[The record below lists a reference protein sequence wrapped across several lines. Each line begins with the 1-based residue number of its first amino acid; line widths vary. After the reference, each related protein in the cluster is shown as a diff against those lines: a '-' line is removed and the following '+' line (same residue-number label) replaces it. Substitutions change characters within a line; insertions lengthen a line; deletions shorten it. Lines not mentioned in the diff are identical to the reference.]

1 MREGSKS
8 RSRNRSAWR
17 RNEEA
22 FTFIEMVIVIVMLG
36 ILLGIAV
43 PIYQAQIRASKESVL
58 KHNLAV
64 IRERLDQF
72 KADRNKYPASLTEL
86 VDNGYLREIPE
97 DPMTS
102 SNEWEEIH
110 GDYDPNEPDAEPGI
124 EDVRSRSTDIGVDG
138 RPYSE
143 W

>member
-1 MREGSKS
+1 MIGRKPGPP
-8 RSRNRSAWR
+8 RG
-17 RNEEA
+17 

-43 PIYQAQIRASKESVL
+43 PVYQAQLRVSKESVL
-58 KHNLAV
+58 KHNLA
-64 IRERLDQF
+64 ILRERLDQF
-72 KADRNKYPASLTEL
+72 KADRNKYPASLDEL
-86 VDNGYLREIPE
+86 VEGGYLREIPE

-102 SNEWEEIH
+102 QRAWEEIFT
-110 GDYDPNEPDAEPGI
+110 DYDPNEPDAEPGVY
-124 EDVRSRSTDIGVDG
+124 DVKSQSAELGTDG